1 MRGAASR
8 HPLGGNEPFFIYG
21 FTMKQLRWQIL
32 VVIITLVIVA
42 VLLYTQQSSPVP
54 GGVIQQQPE
63 QGGVYTE
70 ALVGSLGRL
79 NPLLD
84 WNNTADRDVNR
95 LLFSGLVRF
104 DERGMPRADLAD
116 AWATTPDG
124 TIYNFTIRPNAVW
137 HDGMPVTSDDV
148 IFTIEM
154 MKSAGSLYPQDI
166 KDLWSRVEVT
176 KLNDKNLKFTLPEPY
191 VPFIDYLAFGVVPKH
206 LLESIPPDQLASA
219 EFNIKPVG
227 TGPYKFD
234 QLIVENGRIMGV
246 VLTLSTNYY
255 GTPPFIEQVVFRY
268 YPTSAAAFDAYR
280 QGDVFAIGQITS
292 DVLDAALEEPNL
304 LFYSSRMPQMGF
316 VLFNLTNPEMP
327 FLQDPKLR
335 RALMLGLNR
344 ASIINTVMQGQAF
357 VANSPIL
364 PGSWAYFDGI
374 EHFEYD
380 PDAAIA
386 LLKAEGY
393 VIPAGGGDVRAKD
406 GIPLAF
412 TMVHP
417 DDAVHTQIA
426 QAIQTQWG
434 KLGVRVEL
442 QPQPYDQLVLTTLTS
457 RAFQSALVD
466 LNLSRT
472 PDPDPYPFW
481 HQAEA
486 VGGQNYSGWDNRVAS
501 EYLEQARVSADYLL
515 RAKLYRNFQ
524 VVFAKELPA
533 LPLYVPVYS
542 YGVDS
547 QVQGVQIGPLY
558 EPSDR
563 LNTFTNWYLLTRRA
577 LEQGTAPTVSP

>member
-1 MRGAASR
+1 MVAPGAIRSEGTS
-8 HPLGGNEPFFIYG
+8 LSLFYNSD
-21 FTMKQLRWQIL
+21 MKKLRWQIL
-32 VVIITLVIVA
+32 VVVITLVIVG
-42 VLLYTQQSSPVP
+42 VLLYTQQSTPVP
-54 GGVIQQQPE
+54 GGAIQQQPE
-63 QGGVYTE
+63 QGGVYSE

-84 WNNTADRDVNR
+84 WNNTADRDVDR

-104 DERGMPRADLAD
+104 DERGMPHADLAD
-116 AWATTPDG
+116 SWGVSQDG
-124 TIYNFTIRPNAVW
+124 TIYNFTVRSNAVW
-137 HDGMPVTSDDV
+137 HDGTPVTSDDV

-166 KDLWSRVEVT
+166 KDLWGRVEVT
-176 KLNDKNLKFTLPEPY
+176 RLNEKNLKFTLPEPY
-191 VPFIDYLAFGVVPKH
+191 VPFLDYLTFGVVPKH
-206 LLESIPPDQLASA
+206 LLESIPPDQMASA

-234 QLIVENGRIMGV
+234 QLIVENGQIQGV
-246 VLTLSTNYY
+246 VLARSTNYY
-255 GTPPFIEQVVFRY
+255 GTPSFIEQVVFRY
-268 YPTSAAAFDAYR
+268 YPTSADAFEAYR
-280 QGDVFAIGQITS
+280 QGEVSAVGQIS
-292 DVLDAALEEPNL
+292 LDVLNAALEEPNL
-304 LFYSSRMPQMGF
+304 ALYSSRLPQMGF
-316 VLFNLTNPEMP
+316 VLFNLTNPELP
-327 FLQDPKLR
+327 FLQDAEVR

-344 ASIINTVMQGQAF
+344 PNIINTVLQGQAF
-357 VANSPIL
+357 VADSPIL
-364 PGSWAYFDGI
+364 PGSWAYFDGV
-374 EHFEYD
+374 ETFEYD

-386 LLKAEGY
+386 LLKTEGY
-393 VIPAGGGDVRAKD
+393 VIPAGGGEVRAKD

-434 KLGVRVEL
+434 RIGVRVEL
-442 QPQPYDQLVLTTLTS
+442 QPQPYDQLVLTTLAS
-457 RAFQSALVD
+457 RAFQAALVD

-486 VGGQNYSGWDNRVAS
+486 VGGQNYSGWDNRAAS
-501 EYLEQARVSADYLL
+501 EYLEQARVTADYSL

-524 VVFAKELPA
+524 VVFARELPA

-542 YGVDS
+542 YGVDA

-563 LNTFTNWYLLTRRA
+563 LNTFTRWYLITRRA
-577 LEQGTAPTVSP
+577 LEGPTESP